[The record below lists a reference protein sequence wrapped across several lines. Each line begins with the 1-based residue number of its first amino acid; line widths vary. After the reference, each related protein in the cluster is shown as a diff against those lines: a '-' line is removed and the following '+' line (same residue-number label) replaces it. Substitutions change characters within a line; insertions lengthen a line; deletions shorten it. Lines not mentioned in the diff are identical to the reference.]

1 MYQKTIQMKTPI
13 FKHILFLSMGTAAML
28 MNSSCTKDF
37 ERINT
42 PPTSVTT
49 VDPALLLSRILRD
62 GTFQESGEL
71 PNNKFGSWVQHWA
84 GGPVVP
90 VSRYFEG
97 PENLI
102 WGQHFQLLR
111 NISQIKQELKGL
123 ENDPAG
129 RSKLAIAEIYEVFL
143 YQRLTD
149 LFGDVPF
156 SEVTQNSGA
165 INRTPKFDKQED
177 IYPAL
182 VQRLDQSLAKLTT
195 GDASYGTAD
204 FFYGGNIDKWKKFGN
219 SLKLRIGMRMRYA
232 NSSLAQQTVTSALL
246 SNYGVLASNAD
257 NAAVA
262 TFNNAQAENQN
273 PILRQFTTGSAD
285 LRYLANTLVDK
296 LKADDDPRLPILAHP
311 VTIGGTT
318 TYQGIGVSLT
328 DNQLSQLIR
337 ANYSTA
343 NRNTWFSLTFAPIPS
358 YALTYSDVC
367 FYKAEAA
374 LLGWGSTNSQAHG
387 LFVDGVKAAFALPP
401 YNLSTLPTSYEQGIL
416 SFNNL
421 SDSEKMEKIGTQ
433 KWIHLFGRN
442 MEAFAE
448 WRRTGYPQLTPGPN
462 PGSTNGQ
469 IPRRGIYSS
478 EEAEL
483 NQTNYKE
490 AVSRMSNGDSFLSK
504 VWWDKR

>member
-1 MYQKTIQMKTPI
+1 MKKKL
-13 FKHILFLSMGTAAML
+13 FKNTFIVGLFSVAGLG
-28 MNSSCTKDF
+28 SCTKDF

-49 VDPALLLSRILRD
+49 VDPSLLIARVLRD

-71 PNNKFGSWVQHWA
+71 PNNKFGSWIQHWA

-102 WGQHFQLLR
+102 WSQHYTLLR
-111 NISQIKQELKGL
+111 NIVQIKQELSGK
-123 ENDPAG
+123 EDNAEG
-129 RSKLAIAEIYEVFL
+129 RSKLAIAELYEAYL

-149 LFGDVPF
+149 LFGDIPY
-156 SEVTQNSGA
+156 SEITKSTKE

-182 VQRLDQSLAKLTT
+182 IQKVDAAIARLTS
-195 GDASYGTAD
+195 GDLSYGSSD
-204 FFYGGNIDKWKKFGN
+204 FFYKGSIDKWKKFGN
-219 SLKLRIGMRMRYA
+219 SLKLKLGIRLRYA
-232 NSSLAQQTVTSALL
+232 NPSLAQKTVTEAMTSTVGLFS
-246 SNYGVLASNAD
+246 SNSD
-257 NAAVA
+257 NAAVP
-262 TFNNAQAENQN
+262 TYNDAQAENQN
-273 PILRQFTTGSAD
+273 PILRQMTTGSAD

-296 LKADDDPRLPILAHP
+296 LKEYNDPRLPLLAEP
-311 VTIGGTT
+311 VNVNGTA

-343 NRNTWFSLTFAPIPS
+343 NKSTWFSLSFAPIPS
-358 YALTYSDVC
+358 YAFTYSDIC

-374 LLGWGSTNSQAHG
+374 LLGWGATSANAQT
-387 LFVDGVKAAFALPP
+387 FFTEGVKAALALPP
-401 YNLSTLPTSYEQGIL
+401 YNMAAIPTSYEPIL
-416 SFNNL
+416 SLNSL
-421 SDSEKMEKIGTQ
+421 TDEQKMEKIATQ
-433 KWIHLFGRN
+433 KWIHLFGRD

-448 WRRTGYPQLTPGPN
+448 WRRTGYPRLTPGPN

-469 IPRRGIYSS
+469 IPRRAIYSS

-483 NQTNYKE
+483 NASNLKE
-490 AVSRMSNGDSFLSK
+490 AAARMTNGDSFLSK
-504 VWWDKR
+504 VWWDKK

>member
-1 MYQKTIQMKTPI
+1 MKALKYFTYLGI
-13 FKHILFLSMGTAAML
+13 GAVMLSTA
-28 MNSSCTKDF
+28 SCTKDF

-42 PPTSVTT
+42 PPTSVTE
-49 VDPALLLSRILRD
+49 VDPALLFARVLRD

-102 WGQHFQLLR
+102 WSQHYQLFR
-111 NISQIKQELKGL
+111 NISQIREELAGL
-123 ENDPAG
+123 ENDPSG

-156 SEVTQNSGA
+156 SEVTTSSTA

-182 VQRLDQSLAKLTT
+182 IQKLNAALTKLTT
-195 GDASYGTAD
+195 GDASYGTSD
-204 FFYGGNIDKWKKFGN
+204 FFYSGNIDKWKKFGN
-219 SLKLRIGMRMRYA
+219 SLKLRLGMRLRYA
-232 NSSLAQQTVTSALL
+232 NASLAQKTVTEALSSSDGL
-246 SNYGVLASNAD
+246 LTSNSD
-257 NAAVA
+257 NAAVK
-262 TFNNAQAENQN
+262 TFNDAQAENQN
-273 PILRQFTTGSAD
+273 PILRQLTTGSAD

-296 LKADDDPRLPILAHP
+296 LKEYNDPRLPLLAEP
-311 VTIGGTT
+311 VTISGST
-318 TYQGIGVSLT
+318 TYQGIGVALT

-337 ANYSTA
+337 SNYSTP
-343 NRNTWFSLTFAPIPS
+343 NKTTYFSQTFAPIPV
-358 YALTYSDVC
+358 YALTYADVC

-374 LLGWGSTNSQAHG
+374 LLGWGLTAADAESN
-387 LFVDGVKAAFALPP
+387 LVNGVRAAVALPP
-401 YNLSTLPTSYEQGIL
+401 FNLSSLPSSYEQNVL
-416 SFNNL
+416 SLTGL
-421 SDSEKMEKIGTQ
+421 SADQKMEKIATQ
-433 KWIHLFGRN
+433 KWIQLFGRDF
-442 MEAFAE
+442 EAFAE
-448 WRRTGYPQLTPGPN
+448 WRRTGYPRLTAGPN

-469 IPRRGIYSS
+469 IPRRAIYSS
-478 EEAEL
+478 EESEL
-483 NQTNYKE
+483 NQANYDE
-490 AVSRMSNGDSFLSK
+490 AVGRMSSGDSFLSK

>member
-1 MYQKTIQMKTPI
+1 MKKKL
-13 FKHILFLSMGTAAML
+13 FKNTFIVGLISVAGLG
-28 MNSSCTKDF
+28 SCTKDF

-49 VDPALLLSRILRD
+49 VDPSLLIARILRD

-71 PNNKFGSWVQHWA
+71 PNNKFGSWIQHWA

-102 WGQHFQLLR
+102 WSQHYTLLR
-111 NISQIKQELKGL
+111 NIVQIKQELSGK
-123 ENDPAG
+123 EDNAEG
-129 RSKLAIAEIYEVFL
+129 RSKLAIAELYEAYL

-149 LFGDVPF
+149 LFGDIPY
-156 SEVTQNSGA
+156 SEITKSNKE
-165 INRTPKFDKQED
+165 INRTPKFDKQEE

-182 VQRLDQSLAKLTT
+182 VQKVDAAIARLTS
-195 GDASYGTAD
+195 GDLSYGSSD
-204 FFYGGNIDKWKKFGN
+204 FFYKGSIDKWKKFGN
-219 SLKLRIGMRMRYA
+219 SLKLKLGIRMRYA
-232 NSSLAQQTVTSALL
+232 NPSLAQKTVTEAMTSAIGLFS
-246 SNYGVLASNAD
+246 SNSD
-257 NAAVA
+257 NAAVP
-262 TFNNAQAENQN
+262 TYNDAQAENQN
-273 PILRQFTTGSAD
+273 PILRQMTTGSAD

-296 LKADDDPRLPILAHP
+296 LKEYNDPRLPLLAEP
-311 VTIGGTT
+311 VISNGVS

-343 NRNTWFSLTFAPIPS
+343 NKSTWFSLSFAPIPS
-358 YALTYSDVC
+358 YAFTYSDIC

-374 LLGWGSTNSQAHG
+374 LLGWGATTANAQT
-387 LFVDGVKAAFALPP
+387 FFTEGVKAALALPP
-401 YNLSTLPTSYEQGIL
+401 YNMTAIPSAYEPVL
-416 SFNNL
+416 NL
-421 SDSEKMEKIGTQ
+421 SGLTDEQKMEKIATQ
-433 KWIHLFGRN
+433 KWIHLFGRD

-448 WRRTGYPQLTPGPN
+448 WRRTGYPRLTPGPN

-469 IPRRGIYSS
+469 IPRRAIYSS

-483 NQTNYKE
+483 NAANLKE
-490 AVSRMSNGDSFLSK
+490 AAARMTNGDSFLSK
-504 VWWDKR
+504 VWWDKK

>member
-1 MYQKTIQMKTPI
+1 MIK
-13 FKHILFLSMGTAAML
+13 FKNIAYLATGAFLLLHS
-28 MNSSCTKDF
+28 SSCTKDF
-37 ERINT
+37 DRINT
-42 PPTSVTT
+42 PPTSVTK
-49 VDPALLLSRILRD
+49 VDPSLLIARILRD

-102 WGQHFQLLR
+102 WSQHFVLLR
-111 NISQIKQELKGL
+111 NIIQIKDELKGL

-149 LFGDVPF
+149 LFGDIPF
-156 SEVTQNSGA
+156 SEVTQSNAA

-182 VQRLDQSLAKLTT
+182 IKRLDNSLAKLTA

-204 FFYGGNIDKWKKFGN
+204 FFYNGNVDKWKKFGN
-219 SLKLRIGMRMRYA
+219 SLKLRLGMRLRYA
-232 NSSLAQQTVTSALL
+232 KPDLAEETVKAAMTAS
-246 SNYGVLASNAD
+246 YGLLASNSD

-273 PILRQFTTGSAD
+273 PILRQSTTGSAD

-296 LKADDDPRLPILAHP
+296 LKGYNDPRLPVLAQAVILNG
-311 VTIGGTT
+311 VS
-318 TYQGIGVSLT
+318 TYQGIGVALT
-328 DNQLSQLIR
+328 DDQLSQLIR
-337 ANYSTA
+337 SNYSTPNKA
-343 NRNTWFSLTFAPIPS
+343 TWFSLTFSPIPS
-358 YALTYSDVC
+358 YAMTYADIS

-374 LLGWGSTNSQAHG
+374 LLGWGANAADAQE
-387 LFVDGVKAAFALPP
+387 LFVEGVKAAFALAP
-401 YNLSTLPTSYEQGIL
+401 YNLSSIPASYTQNVL
-416 SFNNL
+416 SFAGLN
-421 SDSEKMEKIGTQ
+421 DAQKMEKIATQ
-433 KWIHLFGRN
+433 KWIQLFGRN

-448 WRRTGYPQLTPGPN
+448 WRRTGYPVLNPGPN
-462 PGSTNGQ
+462 QGSTNGQ
-469 IPRRGIYSS
+469 IPRRGIYAS
-478 EEAEL
+478 EESDL
-483 NQTNYKE
+483 NKANYKE
-490 AVSRMSNGDSFLSK
+490 AVARMSNGDSFLSK
-504 VWWDKR
+504 VWWDKN

>member
-1 MYQKTIQMKTPI
+1 MKKKL
-13 FKHILFLSMGTAAML
+13 FKNTFIVGLISVVGLG
-28 MNSSCTKDF
+28 SCTKDF

-49 VDPALLLSRILRD
+49 VDPSLLIARILRD

-71 PNNKFGSWVQHWA
+71 PNNKFGSWIQHWA

-102 WGQHFQLLR
+102 WSQHYTLLR
-111 NISQIKQELKGL
+111 NIVQIKQELSGQ
-123 ENDPAG
+123 EDNAEG
-129 RSKLAIAEIYEVFL
+129 RSKLAIAELYEAYL

-149 LFGDVPF
+149 LFGDIPY
-156 SEVTQNSGA
+156 SEITKSNKE

-177 IYPAL
+177 IYSAL
-182 VQRLDQSLAKLTT
+182 IQKVDAAIARLTS
-195 GDASYGTAD
+195 GDLSYGSSD
-204 FFYGGNIDKWKKFGN
+204 FFYKGSIDKWKKFGN
-219 SLKLRIGMRMRYA
+219 SLKLKLGMRIRYA
-232 NSSLAQQTVTSALL
+232 NPALAQKTVTEAMTSTLGL
-246 SNYGVLASNAD
+246 FSSNSD
-257 NAAVA
+257 NAAVP
-262 TFNNAQAENQN
+262 TYNDAQAENQN
-273 PILRQFTTGSAD
+273 PILRQMTTGSAD

-296 LKADDDPRLPILAHP
+296 LKEYNDPRLPLLAEP
-311 VTIGGTT
+311 VNVNGTA

-343 NRNTWFSLTFAPIPS
+343 NKSTWFSLTFAPIPS
-358 YALTYSDVC
+358 YAFTYSDIC

-374 LLGWGSTNSQAHG
+374 LLGWGATSANAQT
-387 LFVDGVKAAFALPP
+387 FFTEGVKAALALPP
-401 YNLSTLPTSYEQGIL
+401 YNMATIPTSYEPIL
-416 SFNNL
+416 SLNGL
-421 SDSEKMEKIGTQ
+421 TDEQKMEKIATQ
-433 KWIHLFGRN
+433 KWIHLFGRD

-448 WRRTGYPQLTPGPN
+448 WRRTGYPRLTPGPN

-469 IPRRGIYSS
+469 IPRRAIYSS

-483 NQTNYKE
+483 NAANLKE
-490 AVSRMSNGDSFLSK
+490 AAARMTNGDSFLSR
-504 VWWDKR
+504 VWWDKK

>member
-1 MYQKTIQMKTPI
+1 MKTHI
-13 FKHILFLSMGTAAML
+13 IKHIIFFGICTSLVLS
-28 MNSSCTKDF
+28 NSSCTKDF

-49 VDPALLLSRILRD
+49 VDPALLLSRVLRD

-102 WGQHFQLLR
+102 WNQHFLLLR
-111 NISQIKQELKGL
+111 NITQIKQELLGL
-123 ENDPAG
+123 ESDPSG
-129 RSKLAIAEIYEVFL
+129 RSKLAIAEIYEVYL

-149 LFGDVPF
+149 LFGDIPF

-165 INRTPKFDKQED
+165 INRTPKYDKQED
-177 IYPAL
+177 IYPVL
-182 VQRLDQSLAKLTT
+182 VQRLDQALAKLTT

-232 NSSLAQQTVTSALL
+232 NASLAQQTVTAALT
-246 SNYGVLASNAD
+246 SNYGLLASNAD
-257 NAAVA
+257 NAAVP
-262 TFNNAQAENQN
+262 TYNNAQAENQN
-273 PILRQFTTGSAD
+273 PILRQSTTGSAD
-285 LRYLANTLVDK
+285 LRYLANTLINK
-296 LKADDDPRLPILAHP
+296 LKASDDARLPLIAQP
-311 VTIGGTT
+311 VTVGGVS
-318 TYQGIGVSLT
+318 TYQGIGVALT
-328 DNQLSQLIR
+328 DNELSGLIR
-337 ANYSTA
+337 ANFSTA

-358 YALTYSDVC
+358 YALTFSDIS

-374 LLGWGSTNSQAHG
+374 LLGWGFTNSQAHG

-401 YNLSTLPTSYEQGIL
+401 YNITSIAPAYEQNIL
-416 SFNNL
+416 SFTNL
-421 SDSEKMEKIGTQ
+421 SDAEKMEKIGTQ

-448 WRRTGYPQLTPGPN
+448 WRRTGYPLLTAGPN
-462 PGSTNGQ
+462 QGSTNGQ

-478 EEAEL
+478 EESEL
-483 NQTNYKE
+483 NQANYKE

>member
-1 MYQKTIQMKTPI
+1 MKTTT
-13 FKHILFLSMGTAAML
+13 FKNIAYLATAAVL
-28 MNSSCTKDF
+28 CLNNTACTKDF

-42 PPTSVTT
+42 PPTSVTR
-49 VDPALLLSRILRD
+49 VDPSLLIARILRD

-102 WGQHFQLLR
+102 WSQHYLLLR
-111 NISQIKQELKGL
+111 NIVQIKEELKGM

-149 LFGDVPF
+149 LFGDIPF
-156 SEVTQNSGA
+156 SEITQSNTA
-165 INRTPKFDKQED
+165 INRTPKYDKQED

-182 VQRLDQSLAKLTT
+182 IKRLDASLAKITT
-195 GDASYGTAD
+195 GDASYGTSD
-204 FFYGGNIDKWKKFGN
+204 FFYNGNFDKWKKFGN
-219 SLKLRIGMRMRYA
+219 SLKLRLGMRLRYA
-232 NSSLAQQTVTSALL
+232 KPDLAEETVKAAMAAP
-246 SNYGVLASNAD
+246 YGLLASNAD

-273 PILRQFTTGSAD
+273 PILRQSTTGSAD

-296 LKADDDPRLPILAHP
+296 LKADTDPRLPLIAQAVNINGLN
-311 VTIGGTT
+311 

-328 DNQLSQLIR
+328 DNQLSALIR
-337 ANYSTA
+337 ANYSTPNKA
-343 NRNTWFSLTFAPIPS
+343 TWFSLTFSPIPS
-358 YALTYSDVC
+358 YAMTFADIS

-374 LLGWGSTNSQAHG
+374 LLGWGANAQDAHA
-387 LFVDGVKAAFALPP
+387 LFVDGVKAAFALAP
-401 YNLSTLPTSYEQGIL
+401 YNLSSIPATYEQNVL
-416 SFNNL
+416 SFTGLN
-421 SDSEKMEKIGTQ
+421 DAQKMEKIATQ
-433 KWIHLFGRN
+433 KWIQLFGRN

-448 WRRTGYPQLTPGPN
+448 WRRTGYPNLTPGPN

-483 NQTNYKE
+483 NTANYKE
-490 AVSRMSNGDSFLSK
+490 AVARMSNGDSFLSK
-504 VWWDKR
+504 VWWDKK